1 MSNQPIESRTSNALG
16 VPIFQW
22 IIKQLDIRSKQLSV
36 EDQSSETIN
45 DNVLFRGNRSAWIR
59 MVSSVDLTKSIVT
72 FDNEGVIRSSK
83 SELNKTFSYFQVLC
97 KDIKNKSD
105 LAKKFVLQG
114 GVSTYL
120 NENNKFSY
128 NLREGFIN
136 AYNVAGDQEV
146 KNYGYRPMPGIT
158 SVKVQTQGKLGS
170 IRAAEIQLKVWDK
183 AQLDIIDALY
193 FKLGYTMFLEWGHT
207 NYYSNDKKFDSTER
221 YSLDP
226 FQAGL
231 TKEDIYSQIATNIKK
246 SDGNYDAMLGMVTN
260 FNFTYNQEGGY
271 DCTIRLISLGVLISS
286 TKMNNPRVLPE
297 LQESV
302 IKKFV
307 NRLIELEKEK
317 LAKEKLAASQ
327 EKYGINAE
335 KLSHYPSC
343 VRQRG
348 EIRNVI
354 GIEGKPEPFEKEGLF
369 ITVNKVNYY
378 FYPLEKYQTSGLSDQ
393 GTYKCD
399 GMDILIDGK
408 SEIINKFTYKQLVE
422 SKNTTINYPYTRY
435 SNIKQLSVI
444 TIDNLLDKLIGQR
457 NLNDDYAYFIK
468 FSSTDYLAFN
478 RFKTVIPL
486 DIKDNIVEAKVIFPS
501 FKTVTITDDKKIPFL
516 KYSATTTDNNVVDL
530 LSFNNFDDSSKSQ
543 INYYNDPVTIPILN
557 DAAMLFQ
564 FNNKFKN
571 TTRYATLKEK
581 STLKRYNQASSDKD
595 KLYYVAS
602 IAYDSLNLESKYLI
616 SISHRGEFNGS
627 YYEIPKKQRIDEV
640 TNVLNNFNTIYK
652 ITYVLSRFKSPNSTG
667 SDFEILAK
675 QEMPT
680 PRLLIRLETSTE
692 INVNTTEETKETIKD
707 VLTNVEIVQTAT
719 KSKNEKVKL
728 IIVIHTT
735 DHGIISY
742 LEVKKNQGFNISDSK
757 TVANEQKAQNIGETT
772 EEPVSPINAAE
783 IQKTEIE
790 KYKSAFEVIIRSIQ
804 LYSLDT
810 SLETINTKVKKLS
823 FLEKE
828 HINFI
833 KDLFSTGLF
842 KDIFNK
848 NEKNELVI
856 KDNKKIKEYCKEY
869 DIMAKKGKFSN
880 NDIGLL
886 VKSIFGFHFGL
897 LGNVVTASELY
908 SKNLMVDFSTLM
920 SSYTIPYEFNQG
932 VVEGTQ
938 LNHPVYIPLGLVIMV
953 LNSMCTIYDEEAPL
967 IYLDFNNKSN
977 ICLSNAKHLST
988 NPYDVL
994 IPFQGNNEDFQRI
1007 LDPSILKNAALE
1019 NKSNI
1024 IVIKNT
1030 SGSLDYTPIYTPTNP
1045 NEGPQVIKDRISADL
1060 LEFKPSEEN
1069 EVYRGRTMNILISC
1083 DYLLRLVGSFEKS
1096 NGSGDV
1102 YVKEFI
1108 EQIMFD
1114 INRSLGDINIFRLAY
1129 DDGANAFHIIDD
1141 QFSPNLENQYP
1152 NPNETIKDIENKSR
1166 LPLFGKGSIAKT
1178 LEIRTEVSSKLA
1190 NMIAISANADV
1201 EDQSNLSKTSDSYGV
1216 YNSDYRDRYLPYRRD
1231 SIATLTLPTDT
1242 MIRAGIQFN
1251 EAIKTFYGD
1260 ATANPGVVSAATSYY
1275 IQRMSK
1281 IKASEKGTRAAAMIP
1296 VSLNFSM
1303 DGMSG
1308 FGMGQSFTIDP
1319 EFLPYTYNLSLTN
1332 PYGEQDN
1339 VRTVAFVMVGLDQTI
1354 ENNQW
1359 TSNVRTNM
1367 IYAKNQ
1373 DDFKADKIKKLEA
1386 SSGLIST
1393 KPIDATSEFNGISIA
1408 TKKLNYTAEQIKN
1421 AVIKKGYYFYETDLK
1436 LNIVGIRNSSTKNL
1450 VTNKFDDIITVTY
1463 KEGSEIKFYQFAI
1476 TTDPGAYYVKN
1487 FFPSTVATG
1496 RMVPGQ
1502 YINAYSIGVH
1512 RSIYEALVEVG
1523 SIKAFRDN
1531 NKDDIYD
1538 ETNIQQGNFSMN
1550 IHKASNSG
1558 IQIATEIDNT
1568 SAGCQVFSST
1578 QDFNNFMT
1586 IVKSSKTK
1594 LNLNSFTYTLLLSD
1608 DII

>member
-1 MSNQPIESRTSNALG
+1 MSDTRTSNALG

-59 MVSSVDLTKSIVT
+59 MISSVDLT
-72 FDNEGVIRSSK
+72 
-83 SELNKTFSYFQVLC
+83 ELNKTFSYFQDLC

-128 NLREGFIN
+128 NLREGFLN

-307 NRLIELEKEK
+307 NRLIKLEKEK
-317 LAKEKLAASQ
+317 LVKERQAAEAEARSNPSLNSSYPLCVR
-327 EKYGINAE
+327 KYGKPTQA
-335 KLSHYPSC
+335 KDGGPYA
-343 VRQRG
+343 
-348 EIRNVI
+348 IRPLKEDPLTGYSFYNN
-354 GIEGKPEPFEKEGLF
+354 GRAADSLGKTF
-369 ITVNKVNYY
+369 NY
-378 FYPLEKYQTSGLSDQ
+378 S
-393 GTYKCD
+393 CD
-399 GMDILIDGK
+399 GDIVLINGK
-408 SEIINKFTYKQLVE
+408 S
-422 SKNTTINYPYTRY
+422 
-435 SNIKQLSVI
+435 I
-444 TIDNLLDKLIGQR
+444 TITSKEFKAAFSQKDPNTGEVLIVNSIWNSVSTKTQQLADFTAIHQTYGLIYYIN
-457 NLNDDYAYFIK
+457 NLNGY
-468 FSSTDYLAFN
+468 
-478 RFKTVIPL
+478 IPL
-486 DIKDNIVEAKVIFPS
+486 DQIKKDKYQLQLDGVEIFRR
-501 FKTVTITDDKKIPFL
+501 
-516 KYSATTTDNNVVDL
+516 
-530 LSFNNFDDSSKSQ
+530 LSFDGGNKEPIITSPKFWDKSR
-543 INYYNDPVTIPILN
+543 
-557 DAAMLFQ
+557 
-564 FNNKFKN
+564 N
-571 TTRYATLKEK
+571 TLDYLWELLTDTA
-581 STLKRYNQASSDKD
+581 
-595 KLYYVAS
+595 
-602 IAYDSLNLESKYLI
+602 AYDLKAVLSWFGAKPT
-616 SISHRGEFNGS
+616 RVEF
-627 YYEIPKKQRIDEV
+627 EEAV
-640 TNVLNNFNTIYK
+640 NFNTTYTIY
-652 ITYVLSRFKSPNSTG
+652 
-667 SDFEILAK
+667 
-675 QEMPT
+675 
-680 PRLLIRLETSTE
+680 
-692 INVNTTEETKETIKD
+692 TK
-707 VLTNVEIVQTAT
+707 
-719 KSKNEKVKL
+719 
-728 IIVIHTT
+728 
-735 DHGIISY
+735 
-742 LEVKKNQGFNISDSK
+742 
-757 TVANEQKAQNIGETT
+757 
-772 EEPVSPINAAE
+772 VSPINKNKYKIEIERNLFGRTYNQNAINQYVPVSFQEYADALKLALSNSKTFYKVTNSEDFISGKYVVLELEFQVPISIKTELKGAITADALGNIKTTNNTKANVTYNVKTVIKIDDSVLIKGIKILDLAYLQPSDFKGEIEDVLQDANKPLDSQADQQDSTNPTLDANE

-828 HINFI
+828 HIKFI

-842 KDIFNK
+842 KDIFD
-848 NEKNELVI
+848 ELVI
-856 KDNKKIKEYCKEY
+856 KDNNKIKKYCEEY
-869 DIMAKKGKFSN
+869 DIMAKKGKFSKIDTY
-880 NDIGLL
+880 DIGLL

-897 LGNVVTASELY
+897 LGNVVTASELH

-920 SSYTIPYEFNQG
+920 SSYTVPYEFNQG

-953 LNSMCTIYDEEAPL
+953 LNSMCTIYNEEAPL

-1007 LDPSILKNAALE
+1007 LDPSILENAVLE

-1030 SGSLDYTPIYTPTNP
+1030 SGSLNYTPIYTPTNL

-1260 ATANPGVVSAATSYY
+1260 ATPNPGVVSAATSYY

-1359 TSNVRTNM
+1359 TSNVRANM

-1373 DDFKADKIKKLEA
+1373 NDFKASKIEKLKD
-1386 SSGLIST
+1386 SPIGL
-1393 KPIDATSEFNGISIA
+1393 
-1408 TKKLNYTAEQIKN
+1408 
-1421 AVIKKGYYFYETDLK
+1421 
-1436 LNIVGIRNSSTKNL
+1436 
-1450 VTNKFDDIITVTY
+1450 
-1463 KEGSEIKFYQFAI
+1463 
-1476 TTDPGAYYVKN
+1476 
-1487 FFPSTVATG
+1487 
-1496 RMVPGQ
+1496 
-1502 YINAYSIGVH
+1502 
-1512 RSIYEALVEVG
+1512 
-1523 SIKAFRDN
+1523 
-1531 NKDDIYD
+1531 
-1538 ETNIQQGNFSMN
+1538 NFSESTGVSYGSTYLP
-1550 IHKASNSG
+1550 AS
-1558 IQIATEIDNT
+1558 
-1568 SAGCQVFSST
+1568 
-1578 QDFNNFMT
+1578 
-1586 IVKSSKTK
+1586 VKSSSNFQTFISQAGVKQKVESIAAELGVTPDDLYIIFK
-1594 LNLNSFTYTLLLSD
+1594 AETAGTFDPAIKNSIGAVGLIQFIPDTAKGLGTTTAALQKMSALEQLDYVRKFFIGRKGQYKNAYDLYMQAFYPVALGKPANFVIQSSKQSAELISKQNPGIAKAAGKNPGDPLTVADFYKYVSSLLA
-1608 DII
+1608 